1 MAFQEKGSWK
11 KRTKKK
17 QNKTHR
23 AQPLDFMP
31 QNQRCEG
38 LCFLSACIRNER
50 CALLGF
56 SILRPCVVTLV
67 SLFHSQDGAVVF
79 KLCFAHLASVSAPAA
94 VGEHRHRDVLP
105 RWAATPHPIS
115 R

>member
-11 KRTKKK
+11 KKKKNKEK

-23 AQPLDFMP
+23 AQPLNFMP
-31 QNQRCEG
+31 LNQRYEG
-38 LCFLSACIRNER
+38 LCLLSACIKNEQ

-56 SILRPCVVTLV
+56 SVLRPCVWTLV
-67 SLFHSQDGAVVF
+67 SLVLRQDSAVVL
-79 KLCFAHLASVSAPAA
+79 KLCFATVSAPAA
-94 VGEHRHRDVLP
+94 VGEHHHRDVFP

-115 R
+115 Q